1 MTYKSTTVLISII
14 KRSACILLRF
24 YVYTEQKDFNDK
36 GEESYGGAR
45 GGIRGNSDPK
55 FVMLFGVAV
64 IIVIRK
70 KQRHG
75 LPILNSLYI
84 CTHIYIYPSLSL
96 SLSAIFLF

>member
-14 KRSACILLRF
+14 RRSACILLRF

-45 GGIRGNSDPK
+45 GGIRGNSDSK

-64 IIVIRK
+64 IIELVIIGDCK
-70 KQRHG
+70 IVFIISFDIKG
-75 LPILNSLYI
+75 ITSDP
-84 CTHIYIYPSLSL
+84 
-96 SLSAIFLF
+96 FM